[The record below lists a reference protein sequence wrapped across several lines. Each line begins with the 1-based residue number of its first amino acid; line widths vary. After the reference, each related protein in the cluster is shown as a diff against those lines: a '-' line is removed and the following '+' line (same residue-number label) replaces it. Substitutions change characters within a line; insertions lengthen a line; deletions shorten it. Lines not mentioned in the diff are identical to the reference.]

1 MSFAST
7 LARDFPA
14 AIPANQFVNST
25 QDRLREHQVYRGSA
39 LPLIATCRDELAF
52 ALTAELQRAWGPAFN
67 MAGLA
72 GLLTLGRTGVAAARG
87 HAPLVDGRRTFILFG
102 LTHVG
107 VDEEGIV
114 GNVER
119 PGVPGPS
126 STCGAL
132 MALHDELRGGDVHTS
147 DYPYLDKADPE
158 QSRLRERIAPLVEDP
173 QQADLLSIVRI
184 ARDLIGLDSDEAIK
198 VLRDDTVPADIAVFT
213 GIHVH
218 GPRGAEYVD
227 VGRSF
232 LDRDGEI
239 IELSL

>member
-1 MSFAST
+1 VSFAST

-25 QDRLREHQVYRGSA
+25 QDRLREQEVYRGSA

-87 HAPLVDGRRTFILFG
+87 HAPMVNGRRTFVLFG

-107 VDEEGIV
+107 VDEAGIV

-158 QSRLRERIAPLVEDP
+158 QSRLRERIAPLVDDP
-173 QQADLLSIVRI
+173 HQVDLLSIIRI

-198 VLRDDTVPADIAVFT
+198 VLRDDAVPADVAVFT
-213 GIHVH
+213 GIHIH

-227 VGRSF
+227 VDRSF
-232 LDRDGEI
+232 LDRDGQI
-239 IELSL
+239 TELSL